1 MRAPERRVWKRMSSL
16 ERVTGEENPEL
27 RAHMGGPMRHISR
40 SSDLSAGLI
49 HRADIRRCIREGP
62 TLLAV
67 QRDLLV
73 QTSSAACCAARPRPA
88 ITDRRRGWRRANP
101 TAARFLA
108 NYPSDSACAR

>member
-1 MRAPERRVWKRMSSL
+1 M
-16 ERVTGEENPEL
+16 EENEL
-27 RAHMGGPMRHISR
+27 ARKSDGRRESRAQGPYGR
-40 SSDLSAGLI
+40 SDAAHKPLVGSVRWSI